1 MTSHI
6 LALSSALLGSL
17 QSPAAADT
25 TTPHVRAHHAIAYH
39 PIERRVLLTSGS
51 SPLDSGGS
59 RYFMGDDTWRFD
71 GHRWTLVSHSDR
83 AMSGVRLAWDSR
95 RQRMLSFGGY
105 LGSAGSIGDLRVLE
119 HGRWRT
125 LEVLAE
131 MPVAESGFVYDA
143 RRDRL
148 VVFGGGSA
156 HPDTW
161 QHDGTAWSRVQGS
174 NPPPR
179 QAHVMVFDERRGRT
193 VMFGG
198 MGSAPRGTRPP
209 ALGDTWEFDGTQWV
223 QLHVQGP
230 GLRHGAGATYDAQRG
245 LVLMFGG
252 HDGTQ
257 MRNDLWAFDGTSW
270 RLLFEGGPS
279 PRAMGAL
286 AYDAARDR
294 VVLFGGRR
302 GWPDDLNDTWE
313 WDGSAW
319 HEVRR

>member
-1 MTSHI
+1 MTPHI
-6 LALSSALLGSL
+6 LALASTLLASL
-17 QSPAAADT
+17 QSTATVDT
-25 TTPHVRAHHAIAYH
+25 TAPHVRAHHAIVYH
-39 PIERRVLLTSGS
+39 PGERRVLLTSGS
-51 SPLDSGGS
+51 SPLDAEGT
-59 RYFMGDDTWRFD
+59 RYFMGDDTWSFD
-71 GHRWTLVSHSDR
+71 GQRWTLLSNSDR
-83 AMSGVRLAWDSR
+83 KMSGVRLAWDSR

-105 LGSAGSIGDLRVLE
+105 LGGSASIGDLRVLE
-119 HGRWRT
+119 NGRWRT

-131 MPVAESGFVYDA
+131 MPVAETGFVYDS

-148 VVFGGGSA
+148 VVFGGGSG
-156 HPDTW
+156 HLDTW
-161 QHDGTAWSRVQGS
+161 QHDGATWTRLQGG

-179 QAHVMVFDERRGRT
+179 QAHLMVFDERRGRT
-193 VMFGG
+193 VLFGG
-198 MGSAPRGTRPP
+198 MGSAPRGTPP
-209 ALGDTWEFDGTQWV
+209 PGLDDTWEFDGTQWV
-223 QLHVQGP
+223 QLQVQGP
-230 GLRHGAGATYDAQRG
+230 GRRHGAGATYDSQRG

-252 HDGTQ
+252 HDGTR

-313 WDGSAW
+313 WDGRAW
-319 HEVRR
+319 REIVR